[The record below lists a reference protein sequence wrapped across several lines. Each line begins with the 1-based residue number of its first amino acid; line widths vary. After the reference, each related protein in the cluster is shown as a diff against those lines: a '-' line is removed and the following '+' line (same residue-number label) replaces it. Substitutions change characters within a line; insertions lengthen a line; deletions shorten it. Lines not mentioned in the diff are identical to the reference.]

1 MIEECGFGRITI
13 DGKTYTSDVIIY
25 SGGPGGSDRVN
36 ASWWRREG
44 HKLQPED
51 LTEVFAAEPEV
62 LVVGQGNPGL
72 MRVTQAAREAAAR
85 RGIELVVCKTKEACR
100 RYNDLAAEGR
110 KVVAALHL
118 TC

>member
-1 MIEECGFGRITI
+1 MIDGYSFGRITI
-13 DGKTYTSDVIIY
+13 DGKQYTSDVMVFPDHVD
-25 SGGPGGSDRVN
+25 S
-36 ASWWRREG
+36 SWWRLEG

-51 LTEVFAAEPEV
+51 LTDVFAAQPEV

-72 MRVTQAAREAAAR
+72 MRVPQATREAAAE
-85 RGIELVVCKTKEACR
+85 RGIELVVCKTKEACQ
-100 RYNDLAAEGR
+100 RYNELATQGK